1 MPAAQLGSLGATQ
14 AGRVSNATNM
24 KKLVGRGKSE
34 SDFPLGESPQLFP
47 KDWSALKQVASSSV
61 SEFPLVTFQDHQGH

>member
-1 MPAAQLGSLGATQ
+1 MPAAQLGSLSATQ
-14 AGRVSNATNM
+14 AGRVSNATNL
-24 KKLVGRGKSE
+24 KRLVGRGKSE

-47 KDWSALKQVASSSV
+47 KEWSALKQVASSSV